1 MQRHIT
7 RPNITHRPMTTAHLA
22 QTMSLLSMNN
32 SELAEKIQSELS
44 SNPALEIT
52 EDHRCPT
59 CGRKLV
65 NQDCPSCSR
74 PEGVGNYEPVVFVS
88 TRQMTSYSSSGSSY
102 DPDQE
107 SFEDFSAEVEELPI
121 FVLNQIRTELE
132 VNEHLIAAHILTSL
146 DDNGLLSIPPIEIA
160 LFHHVPIS
168 KVEYVRSLIQQ
179 CEPIGIGSLSSQEAL
194 IVQVK
199 SLIESGKTPPEHTI
213 QALQEGFKELSQKNH
228 RELAKLLGI
237 SSQETDETINFIR
250 DNLNPFPAQAYWG
263 SVRNHTEEQID
274 RYHNPDIIIS
284 KNGKGENAQLM
295 VEVLW
300 PIYGNLQINP
310 YYKKA
315 LSTSDKELSEKL
327 NNDYQKANLLIKCL
341 NQRTHTLVQLMQKLA
356 EEQRHFILKGDKFLK
371 PMTRARIADDLEVHE
386 STISRA
392 VSSKSVQLP
401 SGKIIPVSQ
410 FFDRSLHVRTI
421 IKEMIENEIK
431 PLSDA
436 RIAEIL
442 AEKGYN
448 IARRTVAKY
457 RAMEGILPAHQRK
470 KIKATI

>member
-1 MQRHIT
+1 MQRHIPHANT
-7 RPNITHRPMTTAHLA
+7 SHRPMTTAHLA

-44 SNPALEIT
+44 ANPALEIK

-59 CGRKLV
+59 CGRRLV

-74 PEGVGNYEPVVFVS
+74 PESINNYEPVVFVS
-88 TRQMTSYSSSGSSY
+88 TRYSGTFSSPSGY
-102 DPDQE
+102 DPDAD

-132 VNEHLIAAHILTSL
+132 VDEHLIAAHILTSL
-146 DDNGLLSIPPIEIA
+146 DDNGLLAINPVEIA
-160 LFHHVPIS
+160 VFYHVPIS
-168 KVEYVRSLIQQ
+168 KIEYVRSMIQQ
-179 CEPIGIGSLSSQEAL
+179 CEPLGIASLSSQEAL

-199 SLIESGKTPPEHTI
+199 SLIEAGKHPPKNTVK
-213 QALQEGFKELSQKNH
+213 ALEESFKELSQKNH
-228 RELAKLLGI
+228 RELAKSLGI
-237 SSQETDETINFIR
+237 SSQEADEIIAFIR

-263 SVRNHTEEQID
+263 SHRNHTQEQLD
-274 RYHNPDIIIS
+274 RYHDPDIIIS
-284 KNGKGENAQLM
+284 CNGKGEEAQLM

-315 LSTSDKELSEKL
+315 LTTSDKEVTEKL

-356 EEQRHFILKGDKFLK
+356 EEQRHFILKGDKFIK
-371 PMTRARIADDLEVHE
+371 PMTRASLAEELAVHE

-410 FFDRSLHVRTI
+410 FFDRSLHIRTI
-421 IKEMIENEIK
+421 IKEMIAQESK

-436 RIAEIL
+436 KIAEFL
-442 AEKGYN
+442 DEKGYN

-470 KIKATI
+470 KSKAHH

>member
-1 MQRHIT
+1 MQKHML
-7 RPNITHRPMTTAHLA
+7 RPNTSHRPMTTAHLA

-44 SNPALEIT
+44 SNPALEIK

-65 NQDCPSCSR
+65 NQDCPSCSK
-74 PEGVGNYEPVVFVS
+74 PESIDGYEPIVFVS
-88 TRQMTSYSSSGSSY
+88 TRQTNNYSSSSGYSA
-102 DPDQE
+102 DQD
-107 SFEDFSAEVEELPI
+107 SFEEFSAEVEELPI

-132 VNEHLIAAHILTSL
+132 ADEHLIAAHILTNL
-146 DDNGLLSIPPIEIA
+146 DDNGLLQTSPVEIA
-160 LFHHVPIS
+160 IFYHVPIS
-168 KVEYVRSLIQQ
+168 KVEHVRSIIQQ
-179 CEPIGIGSLSSQEAL
+179 CEPIGIASLTSQEAL

-199 SLIESGKTPPEHTI
+199 SLMEAGKTPPEHTI
-213 QALQEGFKELSQKNH
+213 EALKDGFKQLSQKNH
-228 RELAKLLGI
+228 RDLAKMLDITIQEATEI
-237 SSQETDETINFIR
+237 SNYIR
-250 DNLNPFPAQAYWG
+250 DNLNPFPSQAYWG
-263 SVRNHTEEQID
+263 SPRNHTEEYLD
-274 RYHNPDIIIS
+274 RYHDPDIIITL
-284 KNGKGENAQLM
+284 NGSGEDSQLM

-310 YYKKA
+310 FYKKA
-315 LSTSDKELSEKL
+315 LVDSDKAISEKL
-327 NNDYQKANLLIKCL
+327 NDDYQKANLLIKCL

-356 EEQRHFILKGDKFLK
+356 EEQRNFILKGDKYMV
-371 PMTRARIADDLEVHE
+371 PMTRASIAEELDVHE

-410 FFDRSLHVRTI
+410 FFDRSLHIRTVL
-421 IKEMIENEIK
+421 KELIAKEDK

-442 AEKGYN
+442 SEKGYN

-457 RAMEGILPAHQRK
+457 RAMEGILSAHQRK
-470 KIKATI
+470 KVKTIS

>member
-1 MQRHIT
+1 MQKHIL
-7 RPNITHRPMTTAHLA
+7 RPNTSHRPMTTAHLA

-44 SNPALEIT
+44 ANPALEIK
-52 EDHRCPT
+52 EDHRCPS

-74 PEGVGNYEPVVFVS
+74 PESISNYEPVVFVS
-88 TRQMTSYSSSGSSY
+88 TRQSNSYSSSSGGY
-102 DPDQE
+102 DMDQD

-132 VNEHLIAAHILTSL
+132 ADERLIAAHILTSL
-146 DDNGLLSIPPIEIA
+146 DDNGLLPTPPVEIA
-160 LFHHVPIS
+160 IFYHVPIS
-168 KVEYVRSLIQQ
+168 KVEHVRSLIQQ
-179 CEPIGIGSLSSQEAL
+179 CEPIGIASLTTQEAL
-194 IVQVK
+194 IVQVN
-199 SLIESGKTPPEHTI
+199 SLIEAGKNPPEHTI
-213 QALQEGFKELSQKNH
+213 EALKEGFKQLSQKNH

-237 SSQETDETINFIR
+237 SVQQATEISDYIR
-250 DNLNPFPAQAYWG
+250 DNLNPFPKQAYWG
-263 SVRNHTEEQID
+263 THRNNTEEHLD
-274 RYHNPDIIIS
+274 RYQDPDIIIS
-284 KNGKGENAQLM
+284 CNDSGENTQLM

-315 LSTSDKELSEKL
+315 LDESNKEVTEKL
-327 NNDYQKANLLIKCL
+327 NEDYQKANLLIKCL

-356 EEQRHFILKGDKFLK
+356 EEQRHFILKGDKYMK
-371 PMTRARIADDLEVHE
+371 PMTRAAIAEELDVHE

-401 SGKIIPVSQ
+401 SGKIIPVSH
-410 FFDRSLHVRTI
+410 FFDRSLHVRTV
-421 IKEMIENEIK
+421 IKEMVAKENK

-436 RIAEIL
+436 RIADIL

-457 RAMEGILPAHQRK
+457 RSMEGILPAYQRK
-470 KIKATI
+470 KI